1 VVRSAGFAL
10 STRTTGAAARARRSV
25 YLFLADY
32 PRVYYPIMR
41 WRRLYKPLLISAKT
55 ELVIEGYPR
64 SGNTFAVAALQYAQP
79 RELRIARHTHA
90 PAQVIEGV
98 RRRLPV
104 LVLVRDPRD
113 AAASLVIHDPNV
125 SMEMAL
131 RRYIRFHSRI
141 LPYHT
146 GYVVGTFTEVT
157 TNYAP
162 VIERLNH
169 AFRLSLTPFEHTAAN
184 CELVFTILDHME
196 RATLRGALTETRVAR
211 PSAVRK
217 RLKVSLMEALQTA
230 KHRLLLEE
238 CHTLYE
244 RFRAMAVPPREHKGA
259 HGPGS

>member
-1 VVRSAGFAL
+1 
-10 STRTTGAAARARRSV
+10 
-25 YLFLADY
+25 
-32 PRVYYPIMR
+32 
-41 WRRLYKPLLISAKT
+41 
-55 ELVIEGYPR
+55 
-64 SGNTFAVAALQYAQP
+64 
-79 RELRIARHTHA
+79 
-90 PAQVIEGV
+90 
-98 RRRLPV
+98 
-104 LVLVRDPRD
+104 
-113 AAASLVIHDPNV
+113 
-125 SMEMAL
+125 
-131 RRYIRFHSRI
+131 
-141 LPYHT
+141 
-146 GYVVGTFTEVT
+146 VVGTFTEVT